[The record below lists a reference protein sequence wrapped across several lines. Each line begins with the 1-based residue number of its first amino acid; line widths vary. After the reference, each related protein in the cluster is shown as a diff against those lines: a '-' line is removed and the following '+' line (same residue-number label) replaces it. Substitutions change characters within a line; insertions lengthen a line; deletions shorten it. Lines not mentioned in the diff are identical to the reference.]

1 MPARQPFTTL
11 CQTLS
16 RSRNSGRADLHVHSI
31 HSDGTYTPAEVLDLA
46 RRSGL
51 AAVALTDHDTLSGV
65 AKAQVESRGSGVE
78 VVPGVEITAEFRGRE
93 LHLLGYFVCTDDT
106 PLCAALDRL
115 RQDRVGRFRGMVER
129 LRGCGVSIE
138 ESEWDGWAEKGT
150 LGRRHLAA
158 LLVKARRAG
167 SVREAFSRYLADDGR
182 VAVPKLRLPVA
193 EAIELVRGAGGVA
206 AWAHPSYDCTLE
218 SLSLLRNAG
227 LGAVEAEYPS
237 HRNSRVRELRAFAAS
252 LGLAISGGSDCHGP
266 EQPARAVG
274 ARSISGDELAALRA
288 MACR

>member
-1 MPARQPFTTL
+1 MPARQPVTTL

-16 RSRNSGRADLHVHSI
+16 RSRNSGRADLHLHSV
-31 HSDGTYTPAEVLDLA
+31 HSDGTYTPTEVLDLA

-51 AAVALTDHDTLSGV
+51 AAIALTDHDTLSGV
-65 AKAQVESRGSGVE
+65 ALAQAEARGAGVE
-78 VVPGVEITAEFRGRE
+78 VIPGVEITAEFRGRE
-93 LHLLGYFVCTDDT
+93 LHLLGYFVRIGDT
-106 PLCAALDRL
+106 ALCAALDRL
-115 RQDRVGRFRGMVER
+115 RHDRVGRFRGMVER

-138 ESEWDGWAEKGT
+138 ESEWDGLAEKGT

-182 VAVPKLRLPVA
+182 VALPKLRLPVR
-193 EAIELVRGAGGVA
+193 EAIELVRAAGGVA

-218 SLSLLRNAG
+218 RLSLLRNAG

-237 HRNSRVRELRAFAAS
+237 HRNSRVRELRAFAGS

-266 EQPARAVG
+266 DQSARAIG
-274 ARSISGDELAALRA
+274 ACSISGDELAALRA
-288 MACR
+288 LAVR